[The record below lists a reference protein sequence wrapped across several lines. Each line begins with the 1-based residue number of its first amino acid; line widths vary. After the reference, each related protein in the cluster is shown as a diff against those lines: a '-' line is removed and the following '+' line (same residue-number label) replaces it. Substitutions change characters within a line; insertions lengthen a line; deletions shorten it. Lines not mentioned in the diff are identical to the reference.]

1 MKRTIE
7 TFILIA
13 LVTLAGC
20 NTGADKSGKSVTM
33 TGVWTLRKVIFPTGY
48 TVAYPTPRG
57 YTRCKIYDSD
67 STFYHAELLSVGNET
82 MVIPLEMERYTLIHD
97 SSDTLLV
104 ENGRFMTHFNLTS
117 DSTYTVFNNLEQE
130 LWTRTDNMSDNRKQE
145 ICNIVKNNI
154 DSCGDDAKN
163 FIFSTSEKRLEE
175 KNRKML
181 YITVILALVAI
192 LLITNTRH
200 IVKKNRAMHRELEL
214 INEQN
219 RLRPQP
225 VAQAMKMVE
234 QEFFSSPYYRT
245 LRSRIESG
253 ETLKENDWQE
263 LEENIKPVY
272 PHFTSR
278 LHNLHNM
285 SMHEY
290 QVCLLLKI
298 NIPPSQIASVLCKEV
313 SSISSTRSRLYSK
326 VFGKKGSSKEWDA
339 FIATL

>member
-1 MKRTIE
+1 MRRNLGTI
-7 TFILIA
+7 F
-13 LVTLAGC
+13 LAVVLAFTGC
-20 NTGADKSGKSVTM
+20 SADRDNPDVTM

-48 TVAYPTPRG
+48 TLTYPNAQG

-67 STFYHAELLSVGNET
+67 STFYHAELLSVGSET

-104 ENGRFMTHFNLTS
+104 ENGRFMMHFRLT
-117 DSTYTVFNNLEQE
+117 DDTTYTVYNNLEQE
-130 LWTRTDNMSDNRKQE
+130 LWTRTDNMSEKRRQE
-145 ICNIVKNNI
+145 ICDIVRNNI
-154 DSCGDDAKN
+154 GSCVDDAKN
-163 FIFSTSEKRLEE
+163 FIFSTSEKRLQEE
-175 KNRKML
+175 NRKML

-200 IVKKNRAMHRELEL
+200 IVKKNRAMRRELEL

-225 VAQAMKMVE
+225 VTQAIKMVE

-245 LRSRIESG
+245 LRSRIENG
-253 ETLKENDWQE
+253 ETLKESDWEE
-263 LEENIKPVY
+263 LEEKIKPVY

-285 SMHEY
+285 SLHEF

-313 SSISSTRSRLYSK
+313 SSISSTRSRLYCK